1 MKLKFDVRTS
11 DAVCTCGGGLPDPRE
26 LVVED
31 SLSLRAP
38 SGATVCF
45 LTVGE
50 GREGGGVGE
59 EDAPWVETRVRRG
72 RVGRRVISYCF
83 IDMFATQKTHSSH
96 TNMML
101 CPSCIP
107 QH

>member
-1 MKLKFDVRTS
+1 M
-11 DAVCTCGGGLPDPRE
+11 CTCGGGLPDPRE

-38 SGATVCF
+38 SGATECF

-59 EDAPWVETRVRRG
+59 EEAPWVETRVRG
-72 RVGRRVISYCF
+72 RMGRRV
-83 IDMFATQKTHSSH
+83 
-96 TNMML
+96 
-101 CPSCIP
+101 
-107 QH
+107 

>member
-1 MKLKFDVRTS
+1 M
-11 DAVCTCGGGLPDPRE
+11 CTCGGGLPDPRE

-38 SGATVCF
+38 PSGATECF

-59 EDAPWVETRVRRG
+59 EETPWVETRVGGDGEESENTSFYRHVCHSEG
-72 RVGRRVISYCF
+72 
-83 IDMFATQKTHSSH
+83 TQ
-96 TNMML
+96 
-101 CPSCIP
+101 
-107 QH
+107 

>member
-1 MKLKFDVRTS
+1 MKFEVRTC
-11 DAVCTCGGGLPDPRE
+11 VYTCGSGLPDPRE

-38 SGATVCF
+38 SGGTECF

-59 EDAPWVETRVRRG
+59 EETPWVETRVR
-72 RVGRRVISYCF
+72 GRRV
-83 IDMFATQKTHSSH
+83 
-96 TNMML
+96 
-101 CPSCIP
+101 
-107 QH
+107 